1 MRRTAV
7 GVQASRPTSW
17 LAEGAGEPDR
27 SDEDG
32 RIEAFKELA
41 LPLRQG
47 IYQLHFELDKYFVL
61 QNRQSF
67 YPEAQI
73 IFKVDNPTE
82 HFHVPLLLCGFGF
95 SSGDIASLFGLDAL
109 TGLGGCCKIF
119 IDRIARNYGHF
130 AFVPHDP

>member
-1 MRRTAV
+1 MRAITTHVLDTDR
-7 GVQASRPTSW
+7 GRPAPQIPVTLFIKEIEGWRS
-17 LAEGAGEPDR
+17 LAKAETN
-27 SDEDG
+27 EDG

-95 SSGDIASLFGLDAL
+95 STYRGS
-109 TGLGGCCKIF
+109 
-119 IDRIARNYGHF
+119 
-130 AFVPHDP
+130 